1 MMKLGAAMMVT
12 LALVAAGC
20 EDQTSGQKGTDFADV
35 RIGLL
40 VTTGGKGGDLAG
52 PSIGA
57 ANVAVSHLRRSG
69 IAVQV
74 EQLDYAGDLALIAPK
89 PDGSPADAIADL
101 AKKSEVI
108 VVGTDDP
115 AVLPAL
121 AGVQVPVIHAYVTK
135 DKIAGGN
142 VFRLAPSDSLQA
154 KVLARFLVR
163 HRKLIDIGIV
173 HENTEFGTSGASTF
187 EDAVTSE
194 GGSVVEVAGFDTG
207 QDLHTQVSMMSD
219 KGAQAVAIWTDDP
232 AEASRAVID
241 IHRSAASF
249 QIAIPGNTAVPQFGK
264 NAVAQVV
271 PTAFREGIVSVGP
284 WAGPWIDTQRIRRF
298 YSDFEDVQNDLAPV
312 RSAQVYDA
320 VLLASAAKAK
330 GQIAT
335 GLTQIEDFVGASV
348 PVTFDANHEGMDPTD
363 LWAWGFTK
371 SKQGAGA
378 EFFPAVD
385 TGGGFFTLIPAG
397 NQVPA
402 RYRYL
407 LP

>member
-1 MMKLGAAMMVT
+1 MMKLGVAVMAT

-20 EDQTSGQKGTDFADV
+20 NEQASQKKSTDFADV

-57 ANVAVSHLRRSG
+57 ANVAVSHLKRRGAS
-69 IAVQV
+69 VQV

-89 PDGSPADAIADL
+89 PDGSTADAIADL
-101 AKKSEVI
+101 ANKSDVI

-115 AVLPAL
+115 AVVPAL
-121 AGVQVPVIHAYVTK
+121 ASVRIPVVHSYVTK
-135 DKIAGGN
+135 DGIAGGN

-154 KVLARFLVR
+154 KVLARFLVK
-163 HRKLIDIGIV
+163 HRKVIDIGIV
-173 HENTEFGTSGASTF
+173 HENTAFGTSGAAAF

-194 GGSVVEVAGFDTG
+194 GGSVVGVAGFDTG

-219 KGAQAVAIWTDDP
+219 EGVQAVALWTDDP

-241 IHRSAASF
+241 IHRSNAAY
-249 QIAIPGNTAVPQFGK
+249 QVAIPGNTAVPQFGK

-335 GLTQIEDFVGASV
+335 GLTELEDFVGASV

-371 SKQGAGA
+371 SKEGAGS

-397 NQVPA
+397 NQVPP